1 MKRKFYTDI
10 SSLVQKYAIGGPLDR
25 IIDNLHD
32 VLAVSVGLPDSVNRN
47 GEDILSRISSS
58 NELSS
63 LLPGEPV
70 ARCFGSVQQL
80 QVAQTLRRIF
90 GELVILRATGFAQ
103 EAE

>member
-10 SSLVQKYAIGGPLDR
+10 SSLVQKYGIGGPLDR

-58 NELSS
+58 NELSN
-63 LLPGEPV
+63 LFPGELA
-70 ARCFGSVQQL
+70 ARCGRSVQRR
-80 QVAQTLRRIF
+80 QVAQIPPRIF
-90 GELVILRATGFAQ
+90 RQLAILHRIGFAQ
-103 EAE
+103 EPE